1 MEHHPQGDTG
11 KQPHPG
17 VQQTSGTGS
26 ILREAREKLGLTVA
40 EVAAQIKFAP
50 RQIEAL
56 EADDYANLPEV
67 AFLRGFVRSYAKIL
81 RLDAEALLAN
91 LPQAKAA
98 VPELPQAPSRMP
110 FPSGQSERQQNLI
123 WLTAAALLALF
134 VAGFSYWHY
143 RTPLKHAKEPA
154 TEITRESS
162 GDVSGGQ
169 PAPQSPVQES
179 PSQDSQQQDSS
190 AQESPAQLSRMQPAP
205 EQQAGETPSQPEA
218 AEKSPPTRTSRT
230 ARVPSAK
237 MLSEPLVLKSSTI
250 EPMIPKAHSA
260 AAASSVRAA
269 KTQAAR
275 RAAAAKAAS
284 AVPSVSPETSAAEP
298 ANAMTEIAELLLV
311 FGEESWTE
319 IKDRDGKVL
328 SSQVNPPGSE
338 LRVEGSPPFSM
349 LIGHAASATLFYQG
363 REVDLKPY
371 INQYSEVAH
380 LKLK

>member
-1 MEHHPQGDTG
+1 MEHHPEHD
-11 KQPHPG
+11 PG
-17 VQQTSGTGS
+17 QQQHSAAQQTSTGS
-26 ILREAREKLGLTVA
+26 ILREAREKLGLSVA

-56 EADDYANLPEV
+56 EADDYRNLPEV

-98 VPELPQAPSRMP
+98 VPELPQAPSRVS
-110 FPSGQSERQQNLI
+110 FPGGQSEYQQNLI
-123 WLTAAALLALF
+123 WMTAAALLALV

-143 RTPLKHAKEPA
+143 KTPLKPAKQPA
-154 TEITRESS
+154 QEIARESS
-162 GDVSGGQ
+162 GDVSGQ
-169 PAPQSPVQES
+169 PATQSAAQDS
-179 PSQDSQQQDSS
+179 QSQDSRS
-190 AQESPAQLSRMQPAP
+190 QESQAQSSEM
-205 EQQAGETPSQPEA
+205 QQAPVQQAAEMPGQPEV
-218 AEKSPPTRTSRT
+218 AEKAPPAATSRT
-230 ARVPSAK
+230 ARIPSAK
-237 MLSEPLVLKSSTI
+237 MLSEPLVLKPSTI
-250 EPMIPKAHSA
+250 EPMIPKARSA

-269 KTQAAR
+269 KTLAAR

-284 AVPSVSPETSAAEP
+284 AVPSVNTGASAVEP
-298 ANAMTEIAELLLV
+298 GVTAELLLV